1 MRLENN
7 KILITTVSSIIG
19 LGLIVF
25 WGQGG
30 QKLLIIFLLINY
42 KLNKSTNDKIYEE
55 ELSENKYKSNL
66 IIEDNNTTML
76 DDELEDEGEERIFPV
91 EDDQE
96 IIVLPNPNINEAVIL
111 KKLWNKKLKSSI
123 LKIMLINKIELF
135 LFIYGV

>member
-19 LGLIVF
+19 LGLI
-25 WGQGG
+25 
-30 QKLLIIFLLINY
+30 IFLLINY
-42 KLNKSTNDKIYEE
+42 KVNKSTNDKIYEE

-76 DDELEDEGEERIFPV
+76 DDELEDEDEGEERIFPV

-111 KKLWNKKLKSSI
+111 KKL
-123 LKIMLINKIELF
+123 
-135 LFIYGV
+135 

>member
-19 LGLIVF
+19 LG
-25 WGQGG
+25 
-30 QKLLIIFLLINY
+30 LIIFLLINY

-76 DDELEDEGEERIFPV
+76 DDELDDEGEERIFPV

>member
-19 LGLIVF
+19 LGLI
-25 WGQGG
+25 
-30 QKLLIIFLLINY
+30 IFLLINY
-42 KLNKSTNDKIYEE
+42 KLNESTNDKIYEE

-76 DDELEDEGEERIFPV
+76 DDELEDEDEGEERIFPV

-135 LFIYGV
+135 LFNIWCVN

>member
-19 LGLIVF
+19 LGLI
-25 WGQGG
+25 
-30 QKLLIIFLLINY
+30 IFLLINY
-42 KLNKSTNDKIYEE
+42 KLNESTNDKIYEE

-66 IIEDNNTTML
+66 IIEDNNTIML
-76 DDELEDEGEERIFPV
+76 DDELEDEDEGEERIFPV

-111 KKLWNKKLKSSI
+111 KKL
-123 LKIMLINKIELF
+123 
-135 LFIYGV
+135 